1 MSGHSEVE
9 LQQLMSHIASG
20 ESHLRQLR
28 QALDESLLKRWDLA
42 TYRDIPKTS
51 QGSTLF
57 AWAIQ
62 NKNTIALELIMKN
75 LGLESLPEDLPV
87 EFRSEE
93 KSNMLYTA
101 VEYYHEPTWKFVL
114 QRIDTN
120 RVYKQLGK
128 AKNTVLHAAAK
139 RNIADIFRTLHDK
152 VGNTLKDRL
161 LKTRDGHGQTVLHV
175 AASRLAYDGDSLERC
190 YDTVLELLKIQPKLI
205 NIQDRDGETVFHKAV
220 MANQKRVLQHLLT
233 VDAKV
238 LSRCNK
244 YHDSAYSLFW
254 KKRGK
259 SDYIRAMSIKD
270 AESFRGVSRTPSFDE
285 EIGSILH
292 KAILGLDNLSISERR
307 QLLFKDGTF
316 SMFVPL
322 LVTNFQ

>member
-1 MSGHSEVE
+1 MTSHSEVE
-9 LQQLMSHIASG
+9 LQRLVSHIASG
-20 ESHLRQLR
+20 ESHIGQLR
-28 QALDESLLKRWDLA
+28 QALDESLLERWNLA

-62 NKNTIALELIMKN
+62 NKNTLALELIMKN

-114 QRIDTN
+114 QRVNTN
-120 RVYKQLGK
+120 CVYEQLGR
-128 AKNTVLHAAAK
+128 AKNTVLHAAAQ
-139 RNIADIFRTLHDK
+139 RNIADIFRSLYVQ
-152 VGNTLKDRL
+152 VGNTLKGKL
-161 LKTRDGHGQTVLHV
+161 LEIRDGQRQTVLHV

-205 NIQDRDGETVFHKAV
+205 NVQDSNGETVFHKAV
-220 MANQKRVLQHLLT
+220 MANQKRVLQHLLE
-233 VDAKV
+233 VDARV
-238 LSRCNK
+238 LSKCDKNS
-244 YHDSAYSLFW
+244 DSAYSFFR
-254 KKRGK
+254 KKRSK
-259 SDYIRAMSIKD
+259 SDYIRTRSSRD
-270 AESFRGVSRTPSFDE
+270 VESFRGVSRTPSFDE

-292 KAILGLDNLSISERR
+292 RAILGLHNLSISERR
-307 QLLFKDGTF
+307 QLLFKDGTISRF
-316 SMFVPL
+316 MSL
-322 LVTNFQ
+322 LM